1 MPARPRHARW
11 KLGSGRAPRFAQ
23 GALAAA
29 ALCGLACGDEAAL
42 GTRVCTEILGLR
54 APAAEVVETWAGAR
68 GVALD
73 YRVGDEAGE
82 TFHRLE
88 CTLAETE
95 PGRLRARAIRVDG
108 LELSEAE
115 LVLVNSDLLLAEIR
129 RADPGPPRSA
139 GRIARWIARLRS
151 RS

>member
-1 MPARPRHARW
+1 MAARPRQLRW
-11 KLGSGRAPRFAQ
+11 KVGSGSARRPAR

-29 ALCGLACGDEAAL
+29 ALCGLACGGEAAL
-42 GTRVCTEILGLR
+42 GTRVCAEILELR
-54 APAAEVVETWAGAR
+54 APAAEVVETWVGAR

-82 TFHRLE
+82 SFHRLE

-95 PGRLRARAIRVDG
+95 PGRLRARSVRVDG
-108 LELSEAE
+108 RELSEAE

-139 GRIARWIARLRS
+139 GRIASWIARLRS